1 MKIGIVSFSND
12 ILRWER
18 GLASALQSAGY
29 QVQIDYRGDAPAA
42 RFLKAALAMERLAGK
57 ASAEPPPFA
66 SSDVFSGE
74 PDVIVDLTGNVAPGQ
89 VPVLSARIGDRPTM
103 SEGLL
108 RLRSG
113 SGLVEIV
120 AYRDGRPVGR
130 ASPMIHDKVWLS
142 RDIGMLLVSVHALFI
157 QTLARLRTGCLE
169 EIDLPPVGPM
179 TDWPALTYAR
189 RFAGGIAARMMKRLT
204 PGSRDFSWRTGY
216 RFIDGPGIADTLR
229 IDGPSFSMLADDGE
243 RFYADP
249 FPIIHE
255 GRCMLFVEEYPHAL
269 GRGVISVAE
278 LGADGQFGRP
288 RVVLEEAHHLSYPNV
303 FAHDGAVFMI
313 PESGAAQEV
322 VLYRADP
329 FPDRWLREA
338 VLIEGRTFSDATLFV
353 HQGRYWMFGTERF
366 NGGNPSDTMAVY
378 HATSLRGPWLPH
390 PLNPILIDRS
400 GARPGGRIIEKDGK
414 FFLPVQDGA
423 EAYGAGLGLREILVL
438 DTSDI
443 RFGPV
448 QPIQDA
454 AGKGPAS
461 LHTLNRVGRLEVI
474 DMRA

>member
-1 MKIGIVSFSND
+1 
-12 ILRWER
+12 
-18 GLASALQSAGY
+18 
-29 QVQIDYRGDAPAA
+29 
-42 RFLKAALAMERLAGK
+42 
-57 ASAEPPPFA
+57 
-66 SSDVFSGE
+66 
-74 PDVIVDLTGNVAPGQ
+74 
-89 VPVLSARIGDRPTM
+89 
-103 SEGLL
+103 
-108 RLRSG
+108 
-113 SGLVEIV
+113 
-120 AYRDGRPVGR
+120 
-130 ASPMIHDKVWLS
+130 
-142 RDIGMLLVSVHALFI
+142 
-157 QTLARLRTGCLE
+157 
-169 EIDLPPVGPM
+169 
-179 TDWPALTYAR
+179 
-189 RFAGGIAARMMKRLT
+189 
-204 PGSRDFSWRTGY
+204 
-216 RFIDGPGIADTLR
+216 
-229 IDGPSFSMLADDGE
+229 
-243 RFYADP
+243 
-249 FPIIHE
+249 
-255 GRCMLFVEEYPHAL
+255 
-269 GRGVISVAE
+269 
-278 LGADGQFGRP
+278 
-288 RVVLEEAHHLSYPNV
+288 
-303 FAHDGAVFMI
+303 VFMI

-366 NGGNPSDTMAVY
+366 NGGSPSDTMAVY